1 MWRVRH
7 GSECQVTPSPWSG
20 VSLANTCKK
29 PEPLWEMRNNGR
41 EIYQGEIAV
50 SCHQSWE
57 YLAGRNSRVTIGV
70 SKSLFD
76 SVDYNGT
83 MFVDDEKDDDWVR
96 SCSVLSDTFLFI
108 KIGLVWGMLDIN
120 NFYILISNRQQNNKA
135 CKTTVTH
142 HFFILFSLYSSLNL
156 PIGVYWQ
163 MKWIHI
169 SEKELKNPQKFDKL
183 IRAMRLRQ
191 DIPGYSTLIWEVGQ
205 EILSSETH
213 HLIHGFRTPKSSSG
227 SPRHRYLG
235 FLTILWIKI
244 KSGKIVLLSIMFEF
258 SFPSA

>member
-183 IRAMRLRQ
+183 IRATPTGHPW
-191 DIPGYSTLIWEVGQ
+191 IFYSDLGGRTKNFK
-205 EILSSETH
+205 
-213 HLIHGFRTPKSSSG
+213 FRDSSSD
-227 SPRHRYLG
+227 SWLQDPKKQQWKPKTPISWVLNHSVDKDQIRKDRS
-235 FLTILWIKI
+235 FID
-244 KSGKIVLLSIMFEF
+244 IV
-258 SFPSA
+258 